1 MNFLTCKVPVSKLL
15 ISTKSENFFF
25 SDVKKNTAK
34 SNEFCPYSITCCLLY
49 KKKKVYM
56 MLINVWG
63 NVNEIVCFDRVFAWT
78 NGLIFLV
85 YSQILLLQRD
95 FLSNKM
101 NSRNLANDRLRPHIF
116 IYYIY
121 GRFRDFVPTF
131 LSRLTSLSSNL
142 LKNSA
147 VQYYFTAIQ

>member
-1 MNFLTCKVPVSKLL
+1 
-15 ISTKSENFFF
+15 
-25 SDVKKNTAK
+25 
-34 SNEFCPYSITCCLLY
+34 
-49 KKKKVYM
+49 
-56 MLINVWG
+56 MLIHVWG

-101 NSRNLANDRLRPHIF
+101 NSRNSANDRLRPHIF

-147 VQYYFTAIQ
+147 VQYYFTAIQLYKNEKIQYNIRVDRSRRKHKSRQNRL